1 MPRSRLFAPY
11 RLAILGVLLVL
22 AGLAFLGA
30 RGPAWFQRRYYPLA
44 YEHEIDAAAVRHR
57 INPYLVSAVIS
68 AESGFEPRITSA
80 AGAVGLMQVMP
91 DTAADLLRRG
101 SVSDPIVRN
110 RPLSDPAVNIEY
122 GTAYLR
128 YLVDRYHEVE
138 TVLAAYNAG
147 LRHADQWSES
157 GGNIREAIEFPET
170 RAYVL
175 KVVRAREHYEELY
188 PDAFPAWKEA
198 NP

>member
-1 MPRSRLFAPY
+1 M
-11 RLAILGVLLVL
+11 LV
-22 AGLAFLGA
+22 GLAFLGA
-30 RGPAWFQRRYYPLA
+30 RGPVWFQRRYHPLS
-44 YEHEIDAAAVRHR
+44 YQREIEAAALRHR
-57 INPYLVSAVIS
+57 INPYLIAAVIN
-68 AESGFEPRITSA
+68 AESGFEPETTSA

-91 DTAADLLRRG
+91 DTAKELLRREFVSA
-101 SVSDPIVRN
+101 SVVGD
-110 RPLSDPAVNIEY
+110 RPLSEPAANIEY

-147 LRHADQWSES
+147 LRHADKWSAE

-170 RAYVL
+170 KAYVL
-175 KVVRAREHYEELY
+175 KVVRAREQYEELY